1 MEFEPDCRAT
11 GIGSVPHANIDSAWE
26 SVCGNFPEI
35 PFWPQLPMFRKTEEM
50 NFQYIESFPGLDAK
64 RKKLIID
71 TSSERTAEEIEE
83 FYRNAECENL
93 DYFGITE
100 KHSVALPT
108 MRRALSNIHGIRGIK
123 GQMLGPI
130 SLGLQ
135 ATDQDLKSIIYNDIF
150 RDVIVTDIRLKAKW
164 MEERLR
170 EISKNTMIILD
181 EPYLSFVGSAFCSL
195 QKEEVGWLLNRC
207 VGLLRGLKGIHC
219 CSNADWGFLMS
230 LNMDIIS
237 FDAYQF
243 GEKLVLY
250 SDELDMFLDRGGIIA
265 WGLVPTSD
273 EDIEKENSSTLTAC
287 FEKLLK
293 LLERKGFER
302 ERILHRS
309 MITPSCGLGSTNVD
323 ACERAHSMTRE
334 LSLSMRERY
343 GLE

>member
-1 MEFEPDCRAT
+1 MEFEPNCRAT
-11 GIGSVPHANIDSAWE
+11 GIGSVPHTDIDSAWE
-26 SVCGNFPEI
+26 SVCENFSEI
-35 PFWPQLPMFRKTEEM
+35 PFWPQLPLFRKTEEM
-50 NFQYIESFPGLDAK
+50 NFQYIESFPGLDAE
-64 RKKLIID
+64 RKKLIVD

-83 FYRNAECENL
+83 FYRNAERENL
-93 DYFGITE
+93 EYFGITE
-100 KHSVALPT
+100 KHSIALPT
-108 MRRALSNIHGIRGIK
+108 MGKALSKIHGIRGIK

-150 RDVIVTDIRLKAKW
+150 RDVIITDIRFKARW
-164 MEERLR
+164 MERKLE
-170 EISKNTMIILD
+170 EISSNTMIFFD

-195 QKEEVGWLLNRC
+195 QKEEVGWFLSQCVDLLC
-207 VGLLRGLKGIHC
+207 GLTGIHC
-219 CSNADWGFLMS
+219 CSNADWGFLMG
-230 LNMDIIS
+230 LNLDIIS

-243 GEKLVLY
+243 GDRLVLY
-250 SDELDMFLDRGGIIA
+250 SDDLDMFLDRGGMIA

-273 EDIEKENSSTLTAC
+273 EIIEKESRGSLTAR

-309 MITPSCGLGSTNVD
+309 LITPSCGLGSTSVD

-334 LSLSMRERY
+334 LSLSLRERY

>member
-1 MEFEPDCRAT
+1 MEFEPNCRAT
-11 GIGSVPHANIDSAWE
+11 GIGSVPHRDIDSAWE
-26 SVCGNFPEI
+26 SVCRNFPEI
-35 PFWPQLPMFRKTEEM
+35 PFWPQLPMLRKTEEM
-50 NFQYIESFPGLDAK
+50 KFQYIESFPGLSAEK
-64 RKKLIID
+64 NKLIVD
-71 TSSERTAEEIEE
+71 TSSERTAEEIDE
-83 FYRNAECENL
+83 FYMNAGRENL
-93 DYFGITE
+93 EYFGITE
-100 KHSVALPT
+100 KHSKGLWT
-108 MRRALSNIHGIRGIK
+108 MKNALSNVGSIRGIK
-123 GQMLGPI
+123 GQILGPI

-150 RDVIVTDIRLKAKW
+150 RDVIITDIKFKARW

-195 QKEEVGWLLNRC
+195 QKEEVGWLLNQC
-207 VGLLRGLKGIHC
+207 VDLLQGLKGIHC

-237 FDAYQF
+237 FDAYQY
-243 GEKLVLY
+243 GDRLVLY
-250 SDELDMFLDRGGIIA
+250 GDDLEGFLERKGIIG
-265 WGLVPTSD
+265 WGLVPTSN
-273 EDIEKENSSTLTAC
+273 ENLEKENSSTLMAR

-309 MITPSCGLGSTNVD
+309 MITPSCGLGSTRVD
-323 ACERAHSMTRE
+323 VCEKAHSMTKE
-334 LSLSMRERY
+334 LSLKIRERY